1 MENETSNIEEEK
13 SSFCYSLEEEPG
25 KKEPK
30 KGISVTRALVMLGF
44 DDWKDLEPGQ
54 FEYRLCHLLSGN
66 DGQSNFQ
73 SQNIDKDLLYLQKIK
88 EKVKIMLK
96 KS

>member
-1 MENETSNIEEEK
+1 MDDETSNFDQRK

-44 DDWKDLEPGQ
+44 DDWKDLEPG
-54 FEYRLCHLLSGN
+54 
-66 DGQSNFQ
+66 
-73 SQNIDKDLLYLQKIK
+73 KLYQKI
-88 EKVKIMLK
+88 
-96 KS
+96 